1 MLKNIHHAS
10 SIWLWAANA
19 YSTHLFT
26 HTLGTQKILNKE
38 NMGKLGEISPNLG
51 NLLPVF
57 KKTVKIRKIRKFRT
71 AGMCA

>member
-19 YSTHLFT
+19 YCTHLFT
-26 HTLGTQKILNKE
+26 YTLGTQKILNNE
-38 NMGKLGEISPNLG
+38 NMGKLGQISPNLG

-71 AGMCA
+71 AGRCA